1 MAQLEEVLRPP
12 ERDLPPY
19 PPKAITLASG
29 EQMVVRQAWREEVP
43 TLLKEI
49 APLTTIERDFYDIVA
64 ARTYAELLGWLRY
77 RVRDEYCLVGLID
90 GVLVGLVNGRSLS
103 PKVGVSY
110 HTIAMRRGVRV
121 GAHLFA
127 SKMEYHIEYLNQQEV
142 YIVAESPIGFRR
154 WMIEYQLEKRFDTP
168 HELGGVPSYALT
180 KELFDRARKKLVVGR
195 RPVSKKLLKK
205 AEAAILPPS
214 DPPRPPADT
223 LAATRSKG
231 DVTGTA
237 LMLQRWK
244 QEGKV

>member
-1 MAQLEEVLRPP
+1 MAQLEEILRPP

-19 PPKAITLASG
+19 PAKAITLASG
-29 EQMVVRQAWREEVP
+29 EQMVVRQAARDEVP
-43 TLLKEI
+43 TLLKEV
-49 APLTTIERDFYDIVA
+49 APLTTVERDFYDIVA

-110 HTIAMRRGVRV
+110 HTIAMRRGLRV

-154 WMIEYQLEKRFDTP
+154 WMIEYGLDKRP
-168 HELGGVPSYALT
+168 QVHHELGGVMSWALT
-180 KELFDRARKKLVVGR
+180 RDLYFQAKDRLVVGE
-195 RPVSKKLLKK
+195 RPVARALLEKARKIQLVSK
-205 AEAAILPPS
+205 EILIQQ
-214 DPPRPPADT
+214 
-223 LAATRSKG
+223 
-231 DVTGTA
+231 VTGRA
-237 LMLQRWK
+237 RRQP
-244 QEGKV
+244 

>member
-29 EQMVVRQAWREEVP
+29 EQMVVRQTRREEVP
-43 TLLKEI
+43 TLLKEV

-154 WMIEYQLEKRFDTP
+154 WMIEYGLEKRP
-168 HELGGVPSYALT
+168 QVHHELGGVMSWALT
-180 KELFDRARKKLVVGR
+180 RDLYFKAKDRLVVGE
-195 RPVSKKLLKK
+195 RPVAADLLETAAKIQLVSEEILIQQVAGK
-205 AEAAILPPS
+205 ARRQP
-214 DPPRPPADT
+214 
-223 LAATRSKG
+223 
-231 DVTGTA
+231 
-237 LMLQRWK
+237 
-244 QEGKV
+244 